1 MSIPQR
7 MRYITPPLVGGVPVG
22 RQRDWIAV
30 PMGAP
35 TVWMATP
42 SGLVDLDLIA
52 VELAINGLRDGWT
65 LTPDEAF
72 YAATVGFAHGL
83 TYSVIAKRLGV
94 SGTTMLGWFPGGTP
108 EAAQNPRQAPR
119 RTRQSAECG
128 TDAGYRRHYRL
139 KEPTCAPCRA
149 AKAASRRHYR
159 KHGTYVGAPGAT
171 S

>member
-1 MSIPQR
+1 MRIPQSE
-7 MRYITPPLVGGVPVG
+7 RYTTFSVVPGVPVG

-42 SGLVDLDLIA
+42 TGLVDLDLIA
-52 VELAINGLRDGWT
+52 VELAINGLRDDWT

-83 TYSVIAKRLGV
+83 QYSVIAKRLGV
-94 SGTTMLGWFPGGTP
+94 SGTTMLKWFPGGTA
-108 EAAQNPRQAPR
+108 ETAQNPRQAVR
-119 RTRQSAECG
+119 RTRQPVTCG
-128 TDAGYRRHYRL
+128 TEAGYRRHYRL

-149 AKAASRRHYR
+149 AKAVARQHYL
-159 KHGTYVGAPGAT
+159 KHGTYVMTPETT

>member
-1 MSIPQR
+1 MSTAER
-7 MRYITPPLVGGVPVG
+7 MRYANLPVMPGVPVG

-42 SGLVDLDLIA
+42 TGLVDLDLIA
-52 VELAINGLRDGWT
+52 VELAINGLRDDWT

-83 TYSVIAKRLGV
+83 QYSVIAKRLGV
-94 SGTTMLGWFPGGTP
+94 SGTTMLKWFPGGTA
-108 EAAQNPRQAPR
+108 ETAQNPRQAVR
-119 RTRQSAECG
+119 RSRQPVTCG
-128 TDAGYRRHYRL
+128 TEAGYRRHYRL

-149 AKAASRRHYR
+149 AKAVARQHYL
-159 KHGTYVGAPGAT
+159 KHGTYVMTPEAT

>member
-1 MSIPQR
+1 MSFPER
-7 MRYITPPLVGGVPVG
+7 MRYVLRSIEPGVPVG

-42 SGLVDLDLIA
+42 SGLVDVDLIA
-52 VELAINGLRDGWT
+52 VERAINGLRDGWT

-94 SGTTMLGWFPGGTP
+94 SGTTMLKWFPGGTP
-108 EAAQNPRQAPR
+108 KAAQNPRQAPR
-119 RTRQSAECG
+119 RARQPVECG

-149 AKAASRRHYR
+149 AKAVSRQHYL
-159 KHGTYVGAPGAT
+159 KHGTYVMAPVAT